1 MTHHWVILLL
11 GLTSE
16 VSSSLYSADADAH
29 PLGSDCL
36 SGFASVD
43 WCGTSVGHIMKP
55 HSLSSLKFTQCANR
69 SGIRIPILVLL

>member
-11 GLTSE
+11 GLTS
-16 VSSSLYSADADAH
+16 VLRPSLSSADVDVH

-43 WCGTSVGHIMKP
+43 WCGTSVGRIMKP
-55 HSLSSLKFTQCANR
+55 LSLSSLKFTQCANR
-69 SGIRIPILVLL
+69 SGIHIPILVLL